1 MSLLELDHVCK
12 RRRGRGR
19 DALVLDDGCLAI
31 DPGELVA
38 VWGTRHAGKTS
49 LLRLAAG
56 LDAPDAGTVAFD
68 GHDLATEGERLL
80 GRELAY
86 CQGASRLPGGR
97 DALDDVVLGLLVNGL
112 APAEA
117 RVRALKALQRAGAE
131 SLATRLP
138 SELDGA
144 DRARVAIA
152 HALALEPR
160 LVLIDEP
167 VAGVDLHQRDS
178 ILLLLRSVADA
189 GTAVLMTV
197 GEPTGLTGADQAMT
211 IGEGELTGSG
221 KRALGVVS
229 DLDARRRATG

>member
-1 MSLLELDHVCK
+1 MSLLELDRVCK
-12 RRRGRGR
+12 RHRGRGR
-19 DALVLDDGCLAI
+19 DVVVLDDGCLSI

-38 VWGTRHAGKTS
+38 IWGLRHAGKTS

-56 LDAPDAGTVAFD
+56 LDAPDAGTVRFD
-68 GHDLATEGERLL
+68 GRDLQTEGERLL

-86 CQGASRLPGGR
+86 CQGASQLPGGR
-97 DALDDVVLGLLVNGL
+97 DVIDDVLLGLLVNGI

-117 RVRALKALQRAGAE
+117 RVRARAALARAGAE
-131 SLATRLP
+131 SLATRLS

-152 HALALEPR
+152 HAIAGKPR

-167 VAGVDLHQRDS
+167 VAGVDLHQRDC
-178 ILLLLRSVADA
+178 ILLLLRCIADA

-197 GEPTGLTGADQAMT
+197 GELTGLTGADQAMT
-211 IGEGELTGSG
+211 IGEGELCGSG
-221 KRALGVVS
+221 KRALQPVS